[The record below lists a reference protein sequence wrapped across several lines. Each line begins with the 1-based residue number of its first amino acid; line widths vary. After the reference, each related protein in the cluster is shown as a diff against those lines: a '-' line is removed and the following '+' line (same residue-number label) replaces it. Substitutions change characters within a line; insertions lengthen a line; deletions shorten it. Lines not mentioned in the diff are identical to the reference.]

1 MCVAFFFG
9 DKKATGTGVGTVF
22 CTRSVPNFLYTM
34 TILRWLQSGGGIL
47 ELIIGVKL
55 ASLGVRSRNQGFMFR
70 CFARQFWWRLLRPL
84 L

>member
-1 MCVAFFFG
+1 VCVAFFFG

-47 ELIIGVKL
+47 ELIIGVT
-55 ASLGVRSRNQGFMFR
+55 
-70 CFARQFWWRLLRPL
+70 
-84 L
+84 